1 MERNNEMTNQEKV
14 DLLPQQYEPKRFNRW
29 ILKIPGLDSFYFK
42 KIKLPKFEVIKY
54 NLELI
59 KTFEVEM
66 YSPIE
71 PSSVRHIF
79 NLAVQNAIPEIE
91 FNDLDAI
98 GNKVSKWQ
106 FLNCKISNV
115 DFGSYDYDDKGLST
129 IKIIFSFEMIN
140 VE

>member
-1 MERNNEMTNQEKV
+1 MTNQEKV

-115 DFGSYDYDDKGLST
+115 DFGTYDYDDKSLST

>member
-1 MERNNEMTNQEKV
+1 MTNQEKV

-79 NLAVQNAIPEIE
+79 NLAVQNTIPEIE

-115 DFGSYDYDDKGLST
+115 DFGTYDYDDKSLST

>member
-1 MERNNEMTNQEKV
+1 MERDNEMTNQEKV

-79 NLAVQNAIPEIE
+79 NLAVQNTIPEIE

-115 DFGSYDYDDKGLST
+115 DFGTYDYDDKSLST